1 MQVRQDNVRQVGG
14 SLERRKS
21 HMTSTKVRFRRTGIR
36 LAVALGAVGPL
47 LLLGAASVAA
57 SPEIDAPPDGAYLVT
72 LSDGQ
77 TETWEITGSCGRG
90 CALISS
96 SNGWSKYANFIGG
109 GYWGGSSFV
118 VVVDQGPDAAPCPD
132 GTKTVWNQSYSF
144 SSVSLTGK
152 KGLTKMPSRA
162 GHGGVGEN
170 ERPPSV
176 PFTMT
181 KTA

>member
-1 MQVRQDNVRQVGG
+1 M
-14 SLERRKS
+14 
-21 HMTSTKVRFRRTGIR
+21 MCTKALCSRIGIR
-36 LAVALGAVGPL
+36 LAVGLGAVGPL
-47 LLLGAASVAA
+47 LVFGAASVAA
-57 SPEIDAPPDGAYLVT
+57 SPEVDPPPDGTYLVT

-109 GYWGGSSFV
+109 GYWGTSSFV

-152 KGLTKMPSRA
+152 KGLTKMPSCA
-162 GHGGVGEN
+162 GHGGVREN

-181 KTA
+181 NTP